1 MYVTHCKSEHFA
13 RVSASTRVVR
23 ESMTFLAFRTLSIF
37 LLMTA
42 LATIMPAD
50 NAAAQQSSDNP
61 GIIIAERGIATAPVS
76 IDGRVLFRVRGV
88 TAFPAT
94 ERAAAIAGRV
104 RSVAA
109 DQTTAPSAIRLAESE
124 HSTNIVAGETII
136 MGVFDA
142 DAAVEA
148 AGLSRQALARV
159 YLAKVSSAVQQ
170 YRSERTSERLGHDA
184 LLAAVWTVAL
194 LVALFV
200 TILSQRS
207 IVFRIER
214 RYHSAIEHIE
224 SGTFRLVSAGSI
236 WIVVRFI
243 VRLASLVA
251 ALALFYAYLH
261 IVLNLFPWTRGLAG
275 NLRALTVAPL
285 LALAGEML
293 ASIPS
298 LLVIFVIIVV
308 ARYLINLAR
317 LFFSAIEKGT
327 IKVSTF
333 EAEWSNPTFNIVRV
347 LVIAFAAMIAY
358 PYIPGSQ
365 SAAFKGLTIFVGVL
379 FSLGSSS
386 LLANIIAG
394 YTMTYRRAF
403 HVGDRIK
410 VADLMGD
417 VKEIGLMVTHLR
429 SLKNEEFVVPNSV
442 ILNSNIINYTA
453 LARERGLVLHTTVGI
468 GYETP
473 WRQVEAMLLLA
484 ADRTP
489 GLLRDPSP
497 YILQHSLGD
506 YAVNYELN
514 VYCDKPVEMFRLYT
528 ELHRSVL
535 DVFNEYNV
543 QIMTPSYIADPAQ
556 PKVVA
561 KEHWFDE
568 PAQTEAQQNRRK
580 GVA

>member
-1 MYVTHCKSEHFA
+1 MTTVAMIIH
-13 RVSASTRVVR
+13 ASN
-23 ESMTFLAFRTLSIF
+23 
-37 LLMTA
+37 A
-42 LATIMPAD
+42 L
-50 NAAAQQSSDNP
+50 AQQSSDNP
-61 GIIIAERGIATAPVS
+61 GAIAAERGIAIAPIS
-76 IDGRVLFRVRGV
+76 IDGRVLFGVRGV

-94 ERAAAIAGRV
+94 ERAAAIATRI
-104 RSVAA
+104 RSVAE
-109 DQTTAPSAIRLAESE
+109 DGTMSPSLLRLVETE
-124 HSTNIVAGETII
+124 HSTNIVAGDTII

-148 AGLSRQALARV
+148 VGLTRQALARV
-159 YLAKVSSAVQQ
+159 YLTKISSAVQQ
-170 YRSERTSERLGHDA
+170 YRSERTPEQLGHDA
-184 LLAAVWTVAL
+184 LLTGAWTLVL
-194 LVALFV
+194 LVALFA
-200 TILSQRS
+200 TIFGQRS
-207 IVFRIER
+207 IVIRIER

-224 SGTFRLVSAGSI
+224 SGTFKLISAGSI
-236 WIVVRFI
+236 WVVVRFI

-251 ALALFYAYLH
+251 ALALMYAYLH
-261 IVLNLFPWTRGLAG
+261 IVLNLFPWTRALSG
-275 NLRALTVAPL
+275 NLRALTVTPFV
-285 LALAGEML
+285 ALAGEVL

-298 LLVIFVIIVV
+298 LLVIFVIVV
-308 ARYLINLAR
+308 AARYLINLAR

-347 LVIAFAAMIAY
+347 LIIAFAAMIAY

-410 VADLMGD
+410 VVDIMGD
-417 VKEIGLMVTHLR
+417 VSEIGLMVTHLR
-429 SLKNEEFVVPNSV
+429 SVKNEELVVPNSV

-453 LARERGLVLHTTVGI
+453 LARVRGLVLHTTVGI

-484 ADRTP
+484 AKRTP
-489 GLLRDPSP
+489 GLLCEPAP
-497 YILQHSLGD
+497 FVLQQSLGD

-514 VYCDKPVEMFRLYT
+514 VYCDKPAEMFRLYT
-528 ELHRSVL
+528 ELHRSLL

-543 QIMTPSYIADPAQ
+543 QIMTPSYMADPAQ
-556 PKVVA
+556 PKVVP

-568 PAQTEAQQNRRK
+568 PAQSNAQQEGRK
-580 GVA
+580 GMT